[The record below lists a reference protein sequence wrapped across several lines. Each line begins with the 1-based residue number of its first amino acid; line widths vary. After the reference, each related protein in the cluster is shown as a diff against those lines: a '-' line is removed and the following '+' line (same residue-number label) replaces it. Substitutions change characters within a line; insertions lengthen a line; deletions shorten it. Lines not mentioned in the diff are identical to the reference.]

1 MPTPPYRRFIR
12 FAPGKGNPSVSV
24 PVRVTDMTARDAAW
38 WDTRFGPHHLRIA
51 DRADRFWAWSVL
63 LPACHLVQLF
73 KRRYCRPLVIWAR
86 ADSQRFMRVGMS
98 IIIEQYPHLD
108 VADSSDAHFVWFMC
122 AADEGVLKSHF
133 SMSNPPTLG
142 RVLLDNAMVLSENL
156 GLKGRI
162 GLHATPAGGAA
173 LLALYSACG
182 LLQLPKRARLPPPI
196 KQSNDGRYFYTDEA
210 TAAVLLSNRDTD
222 R

>member
-1 MPTPPYRRFIR
+1 M
-12 FAPGKGNPSVSV
+12 
-24 PVRVTDMTARDAAW
+24 VR
-38 WDTRFGPHHLRIA
+38 
-51 DRADRFWAWSVL
+51 L

-86 ADSQRFMRVGMS
+86 ADS
-98 IIIEQYPHLD
+98 LD
-108 VADSSDAHFVWFMC
+108 VADPSDAHFVWFMC
-122 AADEGVLKSHF
+122 AADEGVLKNHF
-133 SMSNPPTLG
+133 SMSNPPKLG

-210 TAAVLLSNRDTD
+210 TAAVLLANRDTA